1 MSFLLSFTQYIAV
14 TQDYRTDAQIV
25 YVIIGNA
32 ALMKCEIPS
41 FVADFVTVNSW
52 IDNTGSEYFAE
63 VDLNYGKIVVIDYLI
78 SMH

>member
-1 MSFLLSFTQYIAV
+1 M
-14 TQDYRTDAQIV
+14 
-25 YVIIGNA
+25 IIGNA

>member
-1 MSFLLSFTQYIAV
+1 M
-14 TQDYRTDAQIV
+14 
-25 YVIIGNA
+25 IIGNA

-52 IDNTGSEYFAE
+52 IDNTGSEYFAG
-63 VDLNYGKIVVIDYLI
+63 VDLNHGKIVVKDYLI